1 MRISPEVRTRCIHAH
16 TVLIVNTAS
25 LVNAHAERIRLCPMN
40 RLHEPYPHTRG
51 RDTFSTIERY
61 PFEARSGRGRDAI
74 VELAVIGGVPD
85 MAEHVEMVR
94 RMMGREVLETTW
106 TA

>member
-1 MRISPEVRTRCIHAH
+1 
-16 TVLIVNTAS
+16 
-25 LVNAHAERIRLCPMN
+25 
-40 RLHEPYPHTRG
+40 
-51 RDTFSTIERY
+51 
-61 PFEARSGRGRDAI
+61 
-74 VELAVIGGVPD
+74 VIGGVPD